1 VPVEGAVEL
10 APDVVEVARLPDL
23 ADLVARA
30 GEGEALDG
38 VLHGLIL
45 EHIHADQLY
54 LGCNGVDAERGV
66 TNANLPEAELK
77 RRMLRAAARRIVVA
91 DGSKIGAV
99 SVAHL
104 CGASDPDLLLTGAS
118 ADPDTVAALELA
130 GLAVQMAP

>member
-1 VPVEGAVEL
+1 M
-10 APDVVEVARLPDL
+10 
-23 ADLVARA
+23 
-30 GEGEALDG
+30 
-38 VLHGLIL
+38 
-45 EHIHADQLY
+45 
-54 LGCNGVDAERGV
+54 

-99 SVAHL
+99 SVTHL

-118 ADPDTVAALELA
+118 VDPDTVAALELA